1 MKTYTPNY
9 YGKFYC
15 IADKCQHSCCIGWE
29 IDIDEETL
37 EFYEAME
44 GSAGK
49 KLRDSISYEGAPHF
63 KLKDRARCANLRD
76 DGLCQLICDHTES
89 ALCDICADHP
99 RFRNFF
105 ENFTEVGLGLCCE
118 AAARIIINEEE
129 SFSIDSDIKKADDDE
144 ERFCLKQ
151 RKKALDILQNREK
164 SIGTRFNELAA
175 AFDVCSE
182 FDLEK
187 TVKLYLSLERLDEVW
202 TEYLEEIE
210 EFDNKILEDES
221 YSKKFE
227 NLACYFVFRH
237 FADGIYEGDYEA
249 RIGFVLISCYLIGAM
264 VNSGK
269 DLEEVAR
276 MYSSEVEYSEENM
289 EVIIKNL

>member
-9 YGKFYC
+9 YNKFSC
-15 IADKCQHSCCIGWE
+15 IADKCKHSCCIGWE

-44 GSAGK
+44 GKEGK
-49 KLRDSISYEGAPHF
+49 KLRESISYEGTPHF
-63 KLKDRARCANLRD
+63 KLCDGSRCANLRT
-76 DGLCQLICDHTES
+76 DGLCQIICDHTES

-118 AAARIIINEEE
+118 AAADIIINADEP
-129 SFSIDSDIKKADDDE
+129 FAIDTDIKKADDDE
-144 ERFCLKQ
+144 EIFCLKQ
-151 RKKALDILQNREK
+151 RKKAFDILKNREK
-164 SIGTRFNELAA
+164 SISSRFCELSEK
-175 AFDVCSE
+175 FDVCSE

-187 TVKLYLSLERLDEVW
+187 TKELYLSLERLDSEW
-202 TEYLEEIE
+202 TDYLEGVKD
-210 EFDNKILEDES
+210 FDGKILEDER
-221 YSKKFE
+221 YAQKFE

-237 FADGIYEGDYEA
+237 FADGIYEGNYNE
-249 RIGFVLISCYLIGAM
+249 RIGFVLISCYLIAA
-264 VNSGK
+264 VVQSGK
-269 DLEEVAR
+269 VMEDVVR

-289 EVIIKNL
+289 ECIFKWL

>member
-9 YGKFYC
+9 YEKFNC
-15 IADKCQHSCCIGWE
+15 IADKCRHSCCIGWE

-44 GSAGK
+44 GKEGK
-49 KLRDSISYEGAPHF
+49 KLRESISYEGTPHF
-63 KLKDRARCANLRD
+63 KLKDGGRCHNLRD

-89 ALCDICADHP
+89 VLCDICADHP

-118 AAARIIINEEE
+118 AAAHVILNEEE
-129 SFSIDSDIKKADDDE
+129 PFFIATDIKKADDDE

-151 RKKALDILQNREK
+151 RKKAFDILQNRDKTIAE
-164 SIGTRFNELAA
+164 RFDELTD
-175 AFDVCSE
+175 AFGVCSDFE
-182 FDLEK
+182 LEK
-187 TVKLYLSLERLDEVW
+187 TVKLYLSLERLDESW
-202 TEYLEEIE
+202 TEYLEDIK
-210 EFDNKILEDES
+210 EFDKKIFEDES

-237 FADGIYEGDYEA
+237 FADGIYAGDYEA

-264 VNSGK
+264 VQSGK
-269 DLEEVAR
+269 DMEDVVR

-289 EVIIKNL
+289 DAILKNL